1 MENKTPDVPL
11 QLISPVR
18 SLFHAA
24 PRQQAELLW
33 LLLYNPI
40 FTFRN
45 GIIFPQKNSDPF
57 ALVQRQ
63 RRQHHRCSMIGS
75 CGSAGSTQWRWG
87 RRRVHDPAQAGLR
100 RERRRASR
108 ARSHISWATVE
119 GVCSVS
125 LSQLSI
131 RFMMSQMCLTCVII
145 WLKLWLH
152 LLETFSF
159 FTRSPPTWNT

>member
-1 MENKTPDVPL
+1 MENKTSDVLL

-24 PRQQAELLW
+24 PRQQEELLW

-45 GIIFPQKNSDPF
+45 GIIFPQGQKNSDPF
-57 ALVQRQ
+57 ALVQRH

-87 RRRVHDPAQAGLR
+87 RSRVHDPAQARLQ
-100 RERRRASR
+100 RECRRASK

-125 LSQLSI
+125 EPTC
-131 RFMMSQMCLTCVII
+131 FMMSQMCLTCVII

-152 LLETFSF
+152 LLETFSI
-159 FTRSPPTWNT
+159 FTRPPPPTWNT